1 MHFGET
7 SVFIAIASVLHAM
20 TIKPALD
27 ELGKPSV
34 GPTGEDVKM
43 KKGFLTYV
51 CHPGSVCAYRSLTS
65 HAYVSSVFTGILRCL
80 DTSLRHATMGR
91 DALMHVQLP
100 GRSQFCHA
108 VPSFV
113 SRTRSAMNDGSVPF
127 SKLGMSC

>member
-51 CHPGSVCAYRSLTS
+51 SHSILYRISLAHFARIRVVGVYRHPEV
-65 HAYVSSVFTGILRCL
+65 
-80 DTSLRHATMGR
+80 
-91 DALMHVQLP
+91 P
-100 GRSQFCHA
+100 GYIFEARNQG
-108 VPSFV
+108 P
-113 SRTRSAMNDGSVPF
+113 
-127 SKLGMSC
+127 